1 MANQIIFRT
10 GSEYSMPS
18 GKNAGTLYLS
28 TDGTRGKLWFD
39 ESATKR
45 INIVPDL
52 VDSGEW
58 SYSRYDSGC
67 CFLGGTRVIMNKAGG
82 FKPIENIHPGD
93 QVLSYNIFTKEFYPV
108 VVQQLIVNN
117 NTTDLATVFFD
128 NGLELGMNAYH
139 PLYTKE
145 GFHSLT
151 NHNNYDTLA
160 IGDEVKTM
168 NGWSKIT
175 NIERV
180 QLDTPIVTYNLA
192 TKDFGEQKDDDE
204 HDTFIV
210 EGFVVHNAAC
220 PT

>member
-10 GSEYSMPS
+10 GSEQSMPS
-18 GKNAGTLYLS
+18 GKKAGTLYLS

-52 VDSGEW
+52 VDAGEW
-58 SYSRYDSGC
+58 NYSQHNGGC
-67 CFLGGTRVIMNKAGG
+67 CFVGGTRVIMNEAGG
-82 FKPIENIHPGD
+82 FKSIENIRPGD
-93 QVLSYNIFTKEFYPV
+93 QVLSYNIFTKKFYPV

-128 NGLELGMNAYH
+128 NGLELRMNAYH

-151 NHNNYDTLA
+151 NHNNYDTLV
-160 IGDEVKTM
+160 IGDEVKTI
-168 NGWSKIT
+168 NGWSKII

-180 QLDTPIVTYNLA
+180 QLDTSIVTYNLA
-192 TKDFGEQKDDDE
+192 TKDFGEQKDNDE

-220 PT
+220 ST